1 MKSAA
6 RNLLIL
12 TLGVSWVFTSPVF
25 SQDRQR
31 TGFGK
36 LLPAS
41 SVSRDGLHM
50 VTSVEVSPDGK
61 FLYASAWQV
70 ATISVFQRDPMS
82 GELQFVQELSDP
94 DILNGATA
102 VRLSPKGRFA
112 VASAFRSQTAV
123 LYRRDPMDG
132 KLARLDV
139 ARNGE
144 GEVKG
149 LQWPVDAAFSP
160 DSRFVYVIDSTG
172 PGGADGVRTGS
183 VTVFRIS
190 EKGKL
195 EFIEAN
201 TGESSCFSG
210 ARGIAIH
217 PDGKTI
223 VVTASS
229 AGTLVV
235 LDRDAKTGKTTVRQV
250 LKDEEGDV
258 HGLDGAMGVALSQD
272 GQFVYTSA
280 GRFQGDSAVGVY
292 KFDKAGKLALVQ
304 ELMNGEEGLKDFVG
318 GNEITVSPDGRNVY
332 AVASRSHT
340 LVCFQRDPKTG
351 RLTFL
356 EAISNKFSILAAA
369 AGITLSPDGRFVYV
383 AAEENRMVSVFRRK
397 TD

>member
-1 MKSAA
+1 MRA
-6 RNLLIL
+6 RRHMHEFG
-12 TLGVSWVFTSPVF
+12 TTERHLG
-25 SQDRQR
+25 
-31 TGFGK
+31 
-36 LLPAS
+36 
-41 SVSRDGLHM
+41 
-50 VTSVEVSPDGK
+50 
-61 FLYASAWQV
+61 
-70 ATISVFQRDPMS
+70 
-82 GELQFVQELSDP
+82 
-94 DILNGATA
+94 
-102 VRLSPKGRFA
+102 A
-112 VASAFRSQTAV
+112 VAIAFRSQTAV

-160 DSRFVYVIDSTG
+160 DSRFVYVIDSG
-172 PGGADGVRTGS
+172 GRSGADGVRTGS

-258 HGLDGAMGVALSQD
+258 HGLDGAMGVAVSQD

-304 ELMNGEEGLKDFVG
+304 ELMNGEEGLKHVLQILRDELESTMGLCGKPDIASIDRSVVG
-318 GNEITVSPDGRNVY
+318 TVSPL
-332 AVASRSHT
+332 ASA
-340 LVCFQRDPKTG
+340 LG
-351 RLTFL
+351 
-356 EAISNKFSILAAA
+356 
-369 AGITLSPDGRFVYV
+369 
-383 AAEENRMVSVFRRK
+383 
-397 TD
+397 